1 MGPVIFAAGVAAAIY
16 GATPVL
22 AVTFAASAAWGACV
36 ALFSAP
42 SRTLLLQQTPAE
54 VHGRVLG
61 AWQAANNLGQL
72 LPALAF
78 PVLAG
83 IGTQA
88 SLVGGGVLLAVV
100 GLAAWV
106 AYPRTPGHARANRP
120 PRPRA
125 DCGAC

>member
-1 MGPVIFAAGVAAAIY
+1 
-16 GATPVL
+16 
-22 AVTFAASAAWGACV
+22 VTFAAAAAWGACV

-54 VHGRVLG
+54 FHGRILG
-61 AWQAANNLGQL
+61 AWQAANSLGQL

-88 SLVGGGVLLAVV
+88 SLIGCGVLLAVV
-100 GLAAWV
+100 GLGAWV
-106 AYPRTPGHARANRP
+106 AFWRSPGHASVSRP

-125 DCGAC
+125 ECDAC